1 MNLCVPFLWQKVG
14 VVLQIRFIHTCAGN
28 KYRNFSQ
35 ISYNINMIYSCII
48 VSLILISVLTT
59 TLSATSQITSVL
71 NTTSLKSNDTDVA
84 SKLTRKQLAGITR
97 NFVNYHLYFT
107 TISHIQ
113 DDLYSNMN
121 HKNNTN
127 TDQLLSKA
135 ITTCVNTNFTPRILN
150 RNQVSWKPKSD
161 MKPKPKTSSNDSN
174 VLNNTTETT
183 NENIKQE
190 DENNSDKN
198 NQIHSH
204 LIFALLLPNHP
215 YSQDVR
221 RILTT
226 ITPMYPQAMIV
237 LGNAY
242 HFKDMA
248 SKYFVTSYPKILYF
262 KSGIFIES
270 YSGSYTVEDL
280 SAQFT
285 EWIGALPQAI
295 PLPFQYT
302 QLARTTSIENR
313 DFNIYEPGAQM
324 KYGLSIQPLPFTTE
338 YPLVDVQLPK
348 WIVEYLPYLSYMNNT
363 MFIEKRSERANKQS
377 YKQSQQQ
384 QGTVLS
390 TVESIV
396 DVNIS
401 TTSTTNT
408 TGNTTANSSNT
419 IPLVITVTVPFP
431 NIEPFLGSLTD
442 YATWDSRVFL
452 LAGLYTIL
460 RTGFLFYKYVFSSV
474 RDLGN

>member
-1 MNLCVPFLWQKVG
+1 MNLCVQFLWRKG
-14 VVLQIRFIHTCAGN
+14 RVVLQIRCIHTCAGH
-28 KYRNFSQ
+28 KHRNFSQ
-35 ISYNINMIYSCII
+35 ISYNINMIYSYII
-48 VSLILISVLTT
+48 VSLILINVFTT

-107 TISHIQ
+107 KISHIQ

-121 HKNNTN
+121 HNNTN

-135 ITTCVNTNFTPRILN
+135 VTTCVNTNFTPRILN

-161 MKPKPKTSSNDSN
+161 MKPKPTHSSNDSN
-174 VLNNTTETT
+174 VLNNTTETK
-183 NENIKQE
+183 NDNIKQE

-198 NQIHSH
+198 NQIHSY

-226 ITPMYPQAMIV
+226 ITPMYPQSMIV

-302 QLARTTSIENR
+302 QLARTASIENR

-324 KYGLSIQPLPFTTE
+324 KYGLSIQPLPFTAE
-338 YPLVDVQLPK
+338 YPLLDVQLPK

-363 MFIEKRSERANKQS
+363 VFIEKRSERANKQS
-377 YKQSQQQ
+377 LKLSQQQ
-384 QGTVLS
+384 QTTVLD
-390 TVESIV
+390 TVESVV
-396 DVNIS
+396 DVNNSSS
-401 TTSTTNT
+401 TTTGSTTTN
-408 TGNTTANSSNT
+408 AMLDSSDT
-419 IPLVITVTVPFP
+419 IPLVITITVPFP

-460 RTGFLFYKYVFSSV
+460 RTGFLCYKYVFSSV